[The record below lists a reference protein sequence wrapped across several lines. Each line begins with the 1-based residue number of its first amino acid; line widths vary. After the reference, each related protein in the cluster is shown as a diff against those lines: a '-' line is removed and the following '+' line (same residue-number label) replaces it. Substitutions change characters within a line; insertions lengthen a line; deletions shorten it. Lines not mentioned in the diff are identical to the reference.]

1 MKKFVDLTAFISQLP
16 HGGNQAQ
23 WPENI
28 ELKVSGKYDG
38 DKVLLHTMKYR
49 AVFSIEGYNYTAYS
63 IEQLSAQ
70 IVAWLGTN
78 DDREELDDPMPGIDA
93 DILDDLTA
101 DIEITVE
108 FEEDVYITPHEEG
121 EIEYGGRRWRL
132 ENREHDIAET
142 ASVVSKDE

>member
-1 MKKFVDLTAFISQLP
+1 MKKFTALTSFIRQLP
-16 HGGNQAQ
+16 HGGKQDQ

-28 ELKVSGKYDG
+28 ELKVSGKHDG
-38 DKVLLHTMKYR
+38 TKVLLHTMKYR
-49 AVFSIEGYNYTAYS
+49 AVFSIEGYTYTTYH

-78 DDREELDDPMPGIDA
+78 DDREALDDPMPNIDV
-93 DILDDLTA
+93 DLLDDETA
-101 DIEITVE
+101 IIEITVE

-121 EIEYGGRRWRL
+121 EIEYGGQRWRL
-132 ENREHDIAET
+132 ENREHDIAES